1 MKVNED
7 YSLAV
12 NTEINAEN
20 IRRALKVLIDNGID
34 PDEAGVVLDTIGCT
48 LIFIDTGYYSLFLIK
63 MLPCNFC
70 RVAIFSVEVGN

>member
-1 MKVNED
+1 MKVNEE

-34 PDEAGVVLDTIGCT
+34 PDEAGGC
-48 LIFIDTGYYSLFLIK
+48 LGRHRMHAHFYRHWILQLVS
-63 MLPCNFC
+63 N
-70 RVAIFSVEVGN
+70 

>member
-20 IRRALKVLIDNGID
+20 IRRALKVLVDNGID
-34 PDEAGVVLDTIGCT
+34 PDEAGGVLDAIGCT

-63 MLPCNFC
+63 MLSCNFC
-70 RVAIFSVEVGN
+70 RVAIFFCRS

>member
-34 PDEAGVVLDTIGCT
+34 PDEAGVVLDAIGCT

-63 MLPCNFC
+63 MRHCNFC
-70 RVAIFSVEVGN
+70 GVAIFFCRSW

>member
-34 PDEAGVVLDTIGCT
+34 PDEAGVVLDAIGCT

-70 RVAIFSVEVGN
+70 GWQFFSVEVGN

>member
-34 PDEAGVVLDTIGCT
+34 PDEAGVVLDAIGCT
-48 LIFIDTGYYSLFLIK
+48 LIL
-63 MLPCNFC
+63 
-70 RVAIFSVEVGN
+70 